1 MTSVVTGLL
10 EEARFPIHTACGH
23 QTSLWGDSV
32 TVKTLLAGWAT
43 ISHSTL
49 NKYLLKA
56 SKCQELSFTVVLVW
70 SGDTTPCPRLVHTLA
85 RTAGK
90 GSEQLNYIGCWAVVN
105 VLGVRAG
112 KGEKGKTP
120 WGGRAD
126 GGERVTRML

>member
-1 MTSVVTGLL
+1 MTGLL
-10 EEARFPIHTACGH
+10 QETRFPIHTACGH

-32 TVKTLLAGWAT
+32 TVKTLLPGWT
-43 ISHSTL
+43 TTSHSTL

-70 SGDTTPCPRLVHTLA
+70 SGDTTPCPCLVHTLA

-112 KGEKGKTP
+112 IMGEGQDTLEGK
-120 WGGRAD
+120 AD
-126 GGERVTRML
+126 GGERVARTL